1 MSAAPDW
8 RACLTATARY
18 DNIQKIQRLLDNKE
32 NGPRQIDAFTVENEA
47 YAGASSLAEYEG
59 TCERPP
65 GLQASQSANEAE
77 VTAKHGNG
85 DDGDQGEVHDEPTP
99 GTRIGK
105 YHDCHYVGSG
115 VTAEVYRSAALAL
128 KVIIETH
135 NIAPHDPV
143 REAKILEGLRKPC
156 IPLLETFRDQEQR
169 LVLVFPY
176 MPLTLETLLER
187 GGLTTTQV
195 RSHFRDLFTALR
207 DIHGQGIIHRDIKP
221 SAVLLESPD
230 GPAYLSD
237 FGSSWHPQ
245 LSPATA
251 VAPEPADA
259 KILDIGTGP
268 YRAPEVLFGDSAYG
282 APVDMWGA
290 GALLAECCRRPPRP
304 LFESRPAHEDG
315 SQLGLILSIFKT
327 VGSPTRE
334 SWPEA
339 TRFRT
344 PPFDMYRAFESRP
357 WDEVLEGV
365 ESGFVRL
372 IKGLVKYD
380 SSRATA
386 EQALAFDCFADIFD
400 QDTGSVSK

>member
-8 RACLTATARY
+8 RASLTATARY
-18 DNIQKIQRLLDNKE
+18 DNIQKIQRLLDDQGS
-32 NGPRQIDAFTVENEA
+32 GPQQVDAFAAEKEA
-47 YAGASSLAEYEG
+47 YTGAASLAEYESA
-59 TCERPP
+59 CERPP
-65 GLQASQSANEAE
+65 GLQADKPCKETEAK
-77 VTAKHGNG
+77 VSHGG
-85 DDGDQGEVHDEPTP
+85 DGGQAEDHDDATP

-115 VTAEVYRSAALAL
+115 VTAEVYRSEAIAL
-128 KVIIETH
+128 KVIVETH
-135 NIAPHDPV
+135 KIAPHDPV
-143 REAKILEGLRKPC
+143 REARILEGLHEPC

-176 MPLTLETLLER
+176 MPLTLDALLER
-187 GGLTTTQV
+187 GGLTPAQV
-195 RSHFRDLFTALR
+195 RSHFRHLFTALR
-207 DIHGQGIIHRDIKP
+207 DIHAEGIIHRDIKP
-221 SAVLLESPD
+221 SAVLLGSPD

-237 FGSSWHPQ
+237 FGSSWHPR
-245 LSPATA
+245 LSPAA
-251 VAPEPADA
+251 AIAPEPANA

-268 YRAPEVLFGDSAYG
+268 YRAPEVLFGDCAYG
-282 APVDMWGA
+282 AAVDMWGA

-327 VGSPTRE
+327 IGSPTRE

-344 PPFDMYRAFESRP
+344 PPFDMYRAFEGRP
-357 WDEVLEGV
+357 WAEVLQGIEP
-365 ESGFVRL
+365 GFAEL
-372 IKGLVKYD
+372 IKSLVRYD

-386 EQALAFDCFADIFD
+386 EQALAFDCFAE
-400 QDTGSVSK
+400 SVAVDGRSV